1 MGLVYGAES
10 TRHKPTWH
18 IRAIPRWLAGRLLP
32 RIAYPVLTGPLRGA
46 WFVLGSM
53 SGEGGGASVYVGQ
66 METAQTA
73 TMMAHLGPGKVVFDI
88 GANIGYYS
96 LLAARYVGD
105 RGFVL
110 AVEPA
115 IRNIHFLY
123 EHIQRNSVRNV
134 AVLGAAC
141 ADKEGLAAFD
151 VQDNYAMGRIVETD
165 HKPQGG
171 TDTVL
176 AQRLQLVPVVTVDAI
191 CAASGL
197 IPDVIKI
204 YVEGAELRV
213 LQGAAITLER
223 FGPTLLLSV
232 HSDELRG
239 ACLEYVAALGYAW
252 QPLGDSGATAAEFI
266 VWRR

>member
-1 MGLVYGAES
+1 MDQN
-10 TRHKPTWH
+10 RHGTNG
-18 IRAIPRWLAGRLLP
+18 RSLARTIPRWIAGRFLP

-46 WFVLGSM
+46 WLVLSSM
-53 SGEGGGASVYVGQ
+53 SGEGGGASVYVNQ
-66 METAQTA
+66 METVQTA
-73 TMMAHLGPGKVVFDI
+73 TMLAHLGPGKVVFDI

-115 IRNIHFLY
+115 TRNIHFLY
-123 EHIQRNSVRNV
+123 EHIHRNRVRNV

-151 VQDNYAMGRIVETD
+151 VKDNYAMGRIVEVD
-165 HKPQGG
+165 KKSQGG
-171 TDTVL
+171 SEPIL
-176 AQRLQLVPVVTVDAI
+176 ARRLHLVPTVTVDAI

-204 YVEGAELRV
+204 DVEGAELRV
-213 LQGAAITLER
+213 LQGATNTLER
-223 FGPTLLLSV
+223 FRPTLLLSV

-239 ACLEYVAALGYAW
+239 SCLEFLAALGYAW
-252 QPLGDSGATAAEFI
+252 QPLGDSGSTAAEFL
-266 VWRR
+266 VWRQ